1 MPFRWLQDY
10 TICLRLFEVK
20 LLCLLVYQNTT
31 LFVTLEHKTSHES
44 LGYICSN
51 SQQYIVWVKII
62 IYNTFPTVNIS
73 KLNF

>member
-10 TICLRLFEVK
+10 TICLRLFEVM

-44 LGYICSN
+44 LGYTL
-51 SQQYIVWVKII
+51 YG
-62 IYNTFPTVNIS
+62 S
-73 KLNF
+73 KLSYINLIKLSYIIHFLL